1 MGRLCEI
8 VKILRRMG
16 SVYNDDRIGNV
27 GILSKWLTLA
37 IRATFNN
44 IGEKLINSGLW
55 DICTGVFTPKTA
67 LGFVVLIPKLT
78 ISMLEQKHCLIKN
91 RQLFQGRE
99 GQTLAFDSCMKII
112 L

>member
-16 SVYNDDRIGNV
+16 SVYNDGRIGNV

-44 IGEKLINSGLW
+44 IGKS
-55 DICTGVFTPKTA
+55 
-67 LGFVVLIPKLT
+67 
-78 ISMLEQKHCLIKN
+78 
-91 RQLFQGRE
+91 
-99 GQTLAFDSCMKII
+99 
-112 L
+112 